1 MRYETGNMR
10 EEYFAK
16 LLFIEVIEFMASM
29 AYNGYVAGCS
39 GDGVSRPVPTRRRT
53 YLVTHVCVFFVDQDV
68 KPPISGGQE
77 VQDNPTNCVLIYIYR
92 NPPDPIGIRSF

>member
-1 MRYETGNMR
+1 MTIL
-10 EEYFAK
+10 FFHLDK

-68 KPPISGGQE
+68 KTPEPGW
-77 VQDNPTNCVLIYIYR
+77 VRRVAIYI
-92 NPPDPIGIRSF
+92 NKHTIRWIVLNLLTT